1 MQMLKSWKRYK
12 YRYIFIWIG
21 VLYFIIF
28 KYLPMYGVLIAFQ
41 DYRIGGGFVDGPW
54 VGFKHFI
61 TFFENPDFTQILIN
75 TVLISIYRLLF
86 GFFPP
91 IILAI
96 LLNEVVF
103 TRFKKAIQTLTYLPH
118 FLSWVII
125 YGVAIA
131 FLSEGSGLVNQWLRG
146 MDQETIAFL
155 TSKEWFRSLIVA
167 SDMWKDTGWGT
178 IIFLAALTGINPQLY
193 EAAIVDGANKWRQIL
208 HITLPGIAPVMVLLF
223 ILRLGNILDAGM
235 EQILVFYNP
244 LVYSVGDIIDTWA
257 YRMGILEGRLSLA
270 SAVGFF
276 KSVIGLVLI
285 LAANQLAKKYDS
297 QIW

>member
-1 MQMLKSWKRYK
+1 MFKSWKKYK
-12 YRYIFIWIG
+12 YRYIFIWFG
-21 VLYFIIF
+21 LLYFIVF
-28 KYLPMYGVLIAFQ
+28 KYWPMYGVLIAFQ
-41 DYRIGGGFVDGPW
+41 DYRIGAGFTDGPW
-54 VGFKHFI
+54 VGFKHFKV
-61 TFFENPDFTQILIN
+61 FFDNPDFTQILIN
-75 TVLISIYRLLF
+75 TVLISVYRLLF

-96 LLNEVVF
+96 LLNEVMV
-103 TRFKKAIQTLTYLPH
+103 TRFKKAIQTMTYLPH

-125 YGVAIA
+125 YGVVLA

-146 MDQETIAFL
+146 MDQDTIPFL

-178 IIFLAALTGINPQLY
+178 IIYLAALTGINPQLY
-193 EAAIVDGANKWRQIL
+193 EAAIVDGANKWRQIV
-208 HITLPGIAPVMVLLF
+208 HITLPGLAPIMVLLF
-223 ILRLGNILDAGM
+223 ILRLGHILDAGM

-276 KSVIGLVLI
+276 KSVIGLVLV
-285 LAANQLAKKYDS
+285 LLANQLAKKYDS